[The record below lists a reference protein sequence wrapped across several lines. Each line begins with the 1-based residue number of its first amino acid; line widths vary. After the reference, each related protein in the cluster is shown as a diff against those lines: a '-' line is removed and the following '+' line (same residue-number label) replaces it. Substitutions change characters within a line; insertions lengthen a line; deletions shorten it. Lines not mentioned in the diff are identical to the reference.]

1 MKEAINVPLGE
12 RTRTGRGIA
21 LNYGE
26 IVRVPD

>member
-1 MKEAINVPLGE
+1 MKEARCALGE
-12 RTRTGRGIA
+12 RTRTGREIA